1 MESSLL
7 LPDHLPGIKATRT
20 TAGEA
25 DTFYLNQQQPSVCLS
40 CRRKLQIVSQRPPG
54 APAAPWDKA
63 ETYSQQELTARASQP
78 SACLHG
84 AVLFGWSWGRM
95 WSVVNTGKV
104 YFQ

>member
-40 CRRKLQIVSQRPPG
+40 CRRKLQIVSQRRL
-54 APAAPWDKA
+54 
-63 ETYSQQELTARASQP
+63 ELLQH
-78 SACLHG
+78 HG
-84 AVLFGWSWGRM
+84 TRLKPTVSK
-95 WSVVNTGKV
+95 S
-104 YFQ
+104 